1 MEYGNKARQR
11 VATRTCNSNADAL
24 RRPVLYCSVAAL
36 YAQLCVVFPSS
47 ARIVEF
53 TRQQLRW
60 ARQWAPTGTGTLV
73 PILHA
78 SHHITHHTSTRI
90 CIYFVGHKRQEVN
103 WNSKS
108 HFPSFSRPT
117 LAWPQ
122 AQRRW
127 QRTLVVAVAVAV
139 AAAAVA
145 AASVAVAAG
154 TGAFGGGGSGRGG
167 GHGGG
172 RGGSVG
178 VVGGGGGGGGGA
190 GTVGRPDVDCLP
202 HEFRARGCPSEG
214 CGFRHRDLRTAN
226 RSLCPDWTAR
236 WTFQPT
242 CPRGAGCLFTHPGRK
257 VQDWYDCALYLE
269 KGPSACNADKCWLR
283 HSPEV
288 AAAVQRGTAMVCSD

>member
-145 AASVAVAAG
+145 AALSAAAAPALAVAVTRVMIMATTCTRWRTTMLLTRAATRSCVFSLISVLLVVCVCVPCCWVPRHVVGHHRRVLRTTCCPTG
-154 TGAFGGGGSGRGG
+154 TGACGS
-167 GHGGG
+167 
-172 RGGSVG
+172 
-178 VVGGGGGGGGGA
+178 
-190 GTVGRPDVDCLP
+190 
-202 HEFRARGCPSEG
+202 
-214 CGFRHRDLRTAN
+214 
-226 RSLCPDWTAR
+226 SL
-236 WTFQPT
+236 
-242 CPRGAGCLFTHPGRK
+242 
-257 VQDWYDCALYLE
+257 AL
-269 KGPSACNADKCWLR
+269 
-283 HSPEV
+283 
-288 AAAVQRGTAMVCSD
+288 